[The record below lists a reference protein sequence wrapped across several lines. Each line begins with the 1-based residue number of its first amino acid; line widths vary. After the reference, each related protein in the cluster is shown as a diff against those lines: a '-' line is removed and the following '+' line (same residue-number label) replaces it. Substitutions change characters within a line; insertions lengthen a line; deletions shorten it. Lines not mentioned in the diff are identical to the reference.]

1 MRVYRHQIAPQ
12 EIDYE
17 LVWLL
22 VSLGA
27 FLGLA
32 LWFAA
37 RLPTPQCVFHTLT
50 GLPCV
55 TCGATRSAF
64 QFLHGHFSASFF
76 FNPLALLAFCSVLA
90 YDLYALVIL
99 ATRAPR
105 LRFENFSRSEKRLAR
120 GAVIIL
126 LAVNWLYLL
135 TARPL

>member
-1 MRVYRHQIAPQ
+1 MRTYRHQIAAQ

-17 LVWLL
+17 LVCLL

-37 RLPTPQCVFHTLT
+37 SLPTPQCVFHTLT

-64 QFLHGHFSASFF
+64 QFLHGHFSASFI
-76 FNPLALLAFCSVLA
+76 FNPLAFLAFCSVLA
-90 YDLYALVIL
+90 YDLYALVML

-105 LRFENFSRSEKRLAR
+105 LRFGNFSRSEKRIAR

-126 LAVNWLYLL
+126 LAGNWLYLL
-135 TARPL
+135 TVRPI